1 MFFIMWSILVYWV
14 GYWDQF
20 VWGENVYIIEVGV
33 YIVSIFKKTFLLS
46 LLLNYDLCEL
56 IRWKDWF

>member
-33 YIVSIFKKTFLLS
+33 YIVSSFKKA
-46 LLLNYDLCEL
+46 YDLCEL